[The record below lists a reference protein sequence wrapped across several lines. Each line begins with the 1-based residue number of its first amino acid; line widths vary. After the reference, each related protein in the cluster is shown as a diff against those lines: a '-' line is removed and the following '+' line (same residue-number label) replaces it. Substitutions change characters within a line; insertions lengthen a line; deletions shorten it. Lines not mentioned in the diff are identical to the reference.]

1 MGLYQRIL
9 VPVDGSEPAG
19 RSLDEALALAADQG
33 AALKLI
39 TVVDEAIGDYMGG
52 ELAWID
58 PQTLRENL
66 VRGARKVLDAALEK
80 AQRANLPTESELI
93 ESPEGR
99 IGRAILKAAEEWQA
113 DLLVIATHGRHGLS
127 RLLLGSTTEA
137 LLRKGSL
144 PMLVVPSG
152 ASTKQP

>member
-9 VPVDGSEPAG
+9 VPVDGSTPAG
-19 RSLDEALALAADQG
+19 KSLKQALKLAGDQK
-33 AALKLI
+33 ASIKLI

-58 PQTLRENL
+58 PQTLRDNL
-66 VRGARKVLDAALEK
+66 VAGARKVLDAALEEAK
-80 AQRANLPTESELI
+80 AEGLTVESELI

-99 IGRAILKAAEEWQA
+99 VGRAILKAAEDWGA

-127 RLLLGSTTEA
+127 RLLLGSTTET

-144 PMLVVPSG
+144 PMLVVPS
-152 ASTKQP
+152 AAP

>member
-9 VPVDGSEPAG
+9 VPVDGSGPAG
-19 RSLDEALALAADQG
+19 KSLAQALALAADQD
-33 AALKLI
+33 ASIKLI

-58 PQTLRENL
+58 PQTLRDNL
-66 VRGARKVLDAALEK
+66 VGGARKVLDAALEEAK
-80 AQRANLPTESELI
+80 AAGLEVESELI

-99 IGRAILKAAEEWQA
+99 IGRAILKAAEDWQA
-113 DLLVIATHGRHGLS
+113 DLLVIATHGRHGLA
-127 RLLLGSTTEA
+127 RLLLGSTTET

-144 PMLVVPSG
+144 PMLIVPSG
-152 ASTKQP
+152 APPA